1 MGCCGKPSD
10 DLGGATNRVV
20 YQQPMSMVA
29 NQPLP
34 QPAMTFQP
42 PALSVPSPTYPRNTA
57 ETLQNALGQTP
68 SPPPNHY
75 GSMNMHSAS
84 EMSYNGVST
93 VHGSSSY
100 EPLLRPNSSAY
111 RTSGSPPLSTHVPQ
125 PPIPQIQ
132 SHTHDEG
139 KMSVAID
146 FGKDQLY
153 ST

>member
-1 MGCCGKPSD
+1 MGCCGKAID
-10 DLGGATNRVV
+10 DHGGATGNRVV

-57 ETLQNALGQTP
+57 ETLQNVLGQTP

-75 GSMNMHSAS
+75 GSMNMHSSS

-93 VHGSSSY
+93 AHGSSSY
-100 EPLLRPNSSAY
+100 EPLLRPSSSAY
-111 RTSGSPPLSTHVPQ
+111 RTTGSPPLSTQ
-125 PPIPQIQ
+125 PTIPQIQ
-132 SHTHDEG
+132 SHHTQDEG
-139 KMSVAID
+139 KMSIAID
-146 FGKDQLY
+146 FGKD
-153 ST
+153 